1 MAVEAPCVI
10 AKPCVQH
17 DPNQGVCLT
26 AELTKCEHSLPPRVR
41 VILAWPGKVAERPQ
55 SVHRGYER
63 TERAAPRSSF
73 AVWAG
78 RAGMASDEVCKSRGC
93 AESILPI
100 PGQPLITS
108 RPSTL
113 AEPQL
118 PFRKKQGEIGRK
130 QTGNRF
136 CHFPLK
142 EAESWTSGDKIS
154 LNWKVFFLF
163 ATTWKWIC
171 ISEVDYDC
179 REGFL

>member
-1 MAVEAPCVI
+1 MAVETPCVI

-17 DPNQGVCLT
+17 DPNQGVRLT
-26 AELTKCEHSLPPRVR
+26 AELTRCEHSLPPRVR
-41 VILAWPGKVAERPQ
+41 VIPAWPGKVAKRPQ

-78 RAGMASDEVCKSRGC
+78 RAGMASGEVCKSRGC
-93 AESILPI
+93 AESVLPI

-113 AEPQL
+113 APPKNPSYPLE
-118 PFRKKQGEIGRK
+118 RNKGRLEENK
-130 QTGNRF
+130 LGIDF
-136 CHFPLK
+136 VISPLK

-154 LNWKVFFLF
+154 LNWKDFFSF
-163 ATTWKWIC
+163 CHHMEMDMHK
-171 ISEVDYDC
+171 
-179 REGFL
+179 